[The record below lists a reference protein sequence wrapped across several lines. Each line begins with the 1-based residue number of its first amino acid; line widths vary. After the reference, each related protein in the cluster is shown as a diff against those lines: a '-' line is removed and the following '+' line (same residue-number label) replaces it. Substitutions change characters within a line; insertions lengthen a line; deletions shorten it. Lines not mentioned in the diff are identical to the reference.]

1 MIILII
7 GYADFQNAGNIQP
20 STLMFA
26 IAIIMSGLLL
36 GRRAPFVAAFLI
48 IVLHTVIVYFQMQG
62 VIKLASAPAVGFE
75 NIVITSVMIFIIAFL
90 YQFVISRLQ
99 SALNQAREDEKEV
112 QISNRELEELSKS
125 LEQRIAD
132 RTKELESVQAIMSKR
147 AAELQTVA
155 AISTTASRTTNV
167 QEMLQ
172 TVSDL
177 TKDSFD
183 LYHAHIYL
191 FNEDKTAL
199 LLSAGAGE
207 VGKQMV
213 SEKRSIPADHPNSLV
228 ARAARTAKGAVV
240 NDVTQEP
247 DFLPNPLLP
256 NTRSE
261 MAIPI
266 VSANAVLGVLDV
278 QGSVLNRFSD
288 EDVAINTTLAQQ
300 VAASLENLRQYEET
314 KSALSQ
320 SERLFNASENL
331 ARTTDL
337 QELVAASVN
346 ALNIAVVNRALL
358 TVFNYDLNGKLEGMT
373 VVANWWNGTGQ
384 QVTAIGTHYPLEVIR
399 VMPMFISPTP
409 VFFDDVFTDK
419 RIDAI
424 SMQLVQRLN
433 LHASAVLPLHLG
445 AGQIGALIL
454 VAEMPHHFIADETR
468 LFAALAPQIATV
480 MENRRQFERVQKQAK
495 REAMLNQIGQQ
506 IQGAESVEAVLQIA
520 ARELGQAVGSKQT
533 RVILKDYSSV
543 KPNQK

>member
-1 MIILII
+1 ML
-7 GYADFQNAGNIQP
+7 G
-20 STLMFA
+20 
-26 IAIIMSGLLL
+26 IA
-36 GRRAPFVAAFLI
+36 AAAAFGI
-48 IVLHTVIVYFQMQG
+48 SQ
-62 VIKLASAPAVGFE
+62 
-75 NIVITSVMIFIIAFL
+75 IIANPI
-90 YQFVISRLQ
+90 VRLT
-99 SALNQAREDEKEV
+99 AVATEIAGGNLAAQARVDSTDEIGTLATTFNTMSTQLK
-112 QISNRELEELSKS
+112 NTLDG
-125 LEQRIAD
+125 LEQTVAD
-132 RTKELESVQAIMSKR
+132 RTKELEAAQAVVSKR

-155 AISTTASRTTNV
+155 AISTTASRITNV

-172 TVSDL
+172 AVSDL

-213 SEKRSIPADHPNSLV
+213 SEKRSIPANHPNSLV
-228 ARAARTAKGAVV
+228 ARAARTGKGAVV

-278 QGSVLNRFSD
+278 QGNVLNRFTD

-300 VAASLENLRQYEET
+300 VAGSLENLRQYEET

-320 SERLFNASENL
+320 SERLFNASESL

-337 QELVAASVN
+337 QELAAASVN
-346 ALNIAVVNRALL
+346 ALNIAVINRALL
-358 TVFNYDLNGKLEGMT
+358 TVFNYDSNGKLESMT

-384 QVTAIGTHYPLEVIR
+384 PVTAIGTHYPLAVIR

-409 VFFDDVFTDK
+409 VFFDDVFTDE

-433 LHASAVLPLHLG
+433 LRASAVLPLHAG
-445 AGQIGALIL
+445 TGQIGALIL
-454 VAEMPHHFIADETR
+454 VAEMPHHFIPDETR
-468 LFAALAPQIATV
+468 LFTALAPQIATV
-480 MENRRQFERVQKQAK
+480 MENRRQFEQVQKQAK

-520 ARELGQAVGSKQT
+520 ARELGRAVSSKQT
-533 RVILKDYSSV
+533 RVILKDYASI